1 MRNTIN
7 PINVAKSAERQV
19 QAFKKAE
26 SDKIQEIKDTRNQLV
41 DMKRTL
47 SALIYAAGSGFL
59 DLYPQAEGFIEGRIK
74 TLDSIEIKTKNEIT
88 EVFSEIEANPLI
100 NQEEILKKIAAI
112 NFKDLFA
119 FSVVTT
125 TTPERFNT
133 GSDEKN
139 GELRSLSQ
147 EVVATKKRIKEH
159 DEFTIAN
166 IKIKNKLTSAIEEL
180 RDFETGAMT
189 SSQISEAIETRKQ
202 ELVSNH
208 TSLSSQQVAKI
219 IDECVSLAGQ
229 RSMEQIST
237 QIAER
242 REFLENT
249 TRNIEY
255 GKINIER
262 TKEVLKKVLRDLQY
276 KMSAFYVE
284 NLSNFSIFK
293 FWGTTPNRNAKPMNK
308 PGFRSMNTGY
318 DVVFTDDEGQG
329 TTIKFEAQGKGE
341 IDYEDAEFSARGAS
355 YHEAQKTKDGIISKN
370 IVMPD
375 FTIIGKDL
383 TRKIE
388 KSIRVKYNDV
398 TSMEDF
404 EDFGMHNEV
413 KEYNEYKGRISAQI
427 KAEDGD
433 NKQSRRK
440 IKKKM
445 SELFESTKEFLIQK
459 EIDAK
464 VAEAIDMM
472 AENKDFGNKIKKNSE
487 YEEFYN
493 RQIELIRQS
502 NPELS
507 EQEIIH
513 MAKVKLLY
521 RLKELEILK
530 YAETSIP
537 IYFRAN
543 LDQIDSSDISIYWY
557 TPGESMYRF
566 FVNRLNGLKDEDGK
580 YIIEPQ
586 EQQKRALLRLSG
598 LFDGDINNFYTYEKS
613 SGILKKSNES
623 HDGNER

>member
-1 MRNTIN
+1 MNDTIN
-7 PINVAKSAERQV
+7 PINVAGSAERQV
-19 QAFKKAE
+19 QAFKRAE
-26 SDKIQEIKDTRNQLV
+26 SDKIQEIKNTRNQLV

-88 EVFSEIEANPLI
+88 EIFSEIESNPLI
-100 NQEEILKKIAAI
+100 NQEEILKRIAAI

-125 TTPERFNT
+125 TTPERFKT
-133 GSDEKN
+133 GNDEKN
-139 GELRSLSQ
+139 QELGDLSQ
-147 EVVATKKRIKEH
+147 EVVATKNRIKEH
-159 DEFTIAN
+159 REFSAAN
-166 IKIKNKLTSAIEEL
+166 IKIKNKLTNAIEEL
-180 RDFETGAMT
+180 RDFESGAMT
-189 SSQISEAIETRKQ
+189 SAEISDAIEIRKQ

-208 TSLSSQQVAKI
+208 ASLSSEEVARI

-229 RSMEQIST
+229 KSREQIST

-249 TRNIEY
+249 IRNVEY
-255 GKINIER
+255 GRINIER

-284 NLSNFSIFK
+284 NLASFSIFK
-293 FWGTTPNRNAKPMNK
+293 FWGTTSNRNAKPMNK

-318 DVVFTDDEGQG
+318 DVIFTDDEGQG

-341 IDYEDAEFSARGAS
+341 IDYEDAEFSAKGAA

-383 TRKIE
+383 TSKIE
-388 KSIRVKYNDV
+388 KSIRVKYSDI
-398 TSMEDF
+398 TSIEDF
-404 EDFGMHNEV
+404 KDFGMNDAVED
-413 KEYNEYKGRISAQI
+413 YNAYRNRISEEV

-445 SELFESTKEFLIQK
+445 SEIFERTKEFFIQK
-459 EIDAK
+459 EVDAK
-464 VAEAIDMM
+464 VAECIDRM
-472 AENKDFGNKIKKNSE
+472 AENKDFSKKIKENPENEK
-487 YEEFYN
+487 FYN
-493 RQIELIRQS
+493 RQIQLIRQS
-502 NPELS
+502 NPKLS

-513 MAKVKLLY
+513 MAKVRLLY

-537 IYFRAN
+537 MYFRTN
-543 LDQIDSSDISIYWY
+543 LEQVASSDISIYWY

-580 YIIEPQ
+580 YVIEPQ
-586 EQQKRALLRLSG
+586 EQQKRALLRLGG
-598 LFDGDINNFYTYEKS
+598 LFEGDANNFYTYEKN
-613 SGILKKSNES
+613 SGILNKTNEDPS
-623 HDGNER
+623 DVVR